1 MIRVML
7 FYFFCLL
14 AILGV
19 FFLVYGSI
27 KKRYKIKVVSS
38 YTIGASILIL
48 ALLIQNPILA
58 WILAIIA
65 LVFIVAPNNM
75 KEVDFTKI
83 G

>member
-19 FFLVYGSI
+19 FFLVYGLI

-75 KEVDFTKI
+75 KEIDFTKI

>member
-7 FYFFCLL
+7 FYFFSLL

-19 FFLVYGSI
+19 VFLVYGSI
-27 KKRYKIKVVSS
+27 KKRHKTKVVSS
-38 YTIGASILIL
+38 FTIGASILIL

-65 LVFIVAPNNM
+65 LVFIIAPNNM
-75 KEVDFTKI
+75 KEIDFTKI